1 MRISLSEFDF
11 EITGTGSKAVF
22 NPIYLQIEE
31 RKIVQ
36 TFIDFLEENLGK
48 VKSDIPFQF
57 LWSLFPSEKIA
68 KSLLVSASRYY
79 SFFSQTT
86 DDIFGET
93 KKEIKES
100 KSEDITSFLSS
111 SGAERT
117 AILDLT
123 PAQIRARIFEIV
135 NRDEKGFVT
144 LSEREETIKLLES
157 ELAIPRNKFD
167 TVMFLDLESEKIL
180 QKNESVET
188 QRLISSYNLD
198 AIETTLCFSI
208 SFNILLKK
216 LPGYLG
222 KNLIF
227 ISKKNYVFTEIIL
240 DEDGYSISIEPPLEM
255 FREKGGWGKNIS
267 NVAMYIIRS
276 VLRDKI
282 DFQLQAIVKP
292 RNRKALFFLR
302 SDNLPLLPMSKANEE
317 ESFKPEIDSKVEE
330 RFLRTWK
337 SFHGWKAIPEPE
349 AIIIGKKMYVPDFL
363 LERSGKSIFL
373 EIVGFYTLKY
383 IQKKKNQ
390 MKELANQE
398 LPIIY
403 LVDEELK
410 THFTDVRD
418 AKILYYSSAQIPNNI
433 LLKLLEENFS
443 DFEER
448 FPIFT
453 KEIKLISNEIVEQSS
468 TLSLQDIQRRL
479 KAYSPEETV
488 KILQLAEIEDILKQN
503 SIEFISS
510 FGLVTNEIIKNVED
524 FLKENQKIP
533 LDTLKEH
540 FPEVKEALI
549 SICQSIGCSVK
560 WKSIDEVEIIFTK
573 QKTSLKN
580 GP

>member
-11 EITGTGSKAVF
+11 KITGTGSKAVF
-22 NPIYLQIEE
+22 NPLYLQIEE
-31 RKIVQ
+31 SKKVQ

-48 VKSDIPFQF
+48 VKSDIPFEI

-86 DDIFGET
+86 VDIFGET
-93 KKEIKES
+93 KRETRDS
-100 KSEDITSFLSS
+100 KSEDIASFLSS
-111 SGAERT
+111 SGAER
-117 AILDLT
+117 IVLHDLT

-135 NRDEKGFVT
+135 NRDTKGFVT
-144 LSEREETIKLLES
+144 LSERDEIIKLLKR
-157 ELAIPRNKFD
+157 ELAIPRNNFD
-167 TVMFLDLESEKIL
+167 SLMFLDIESEKIL

-188 QRLISSYNLD
+188 HRLISYFNLD
-198 AIETTLCFSI
+198 TIETTLCFSI

-227 ISKKNYVFTEIIL
+227 ISKRNYVFTDISL
-240 DEDGYSISIEPPLEM
+240 DEDGYSISIEQPLEL
-255 FREKGGWGKNIS
+255 FREKGGWGKNIA
-267 NVAMYIIRS
+267 NVAMYVIRS
-276 VLRDKI
+276 SLRDKI
-282 DFQLQAIVKP
+282 GFQLQAIVKP
-292 RNRKALFFLR
+292 RNRKALYFLR
-302 SDNLPLLPMSKANEE
+302 SDNLPLLPTFKVDDED
-317 ESFKPEIDSKVEE
+317 SFKPEIDSKVEE
-330 RFLRTWK
+330 KFLRTWK
-337 SFHGWKAIPEPE
+337 NFHGWKAIPEPE

-390 MKELANQE
+390 MKELAKQE

-418 AKILYYSSAQIPNNI
+418 VNILYYSSAQIPNNI

-448 FPIFT
+448 FPIFV
-453 KEIKLISNEIVEQSS
+453 KGIELISNEIVEQSS

-479 KAYSPEETV
+479 KAYSPEEAI
-488 KILQLAEIEDILKQN
+488 KILQAPEIEDILKQK

-510 FGLVTNEIIKNVED
+510 FGLVTNEIIKNVEE
-524 FLKENQKIP
+524 FLKENRKIP
-533 LDTLKEH
+533 LDTLKEQ
-540 FPEVKEALI
+540 FPEIKESLI

-560 WKSIDEVEIIFTK
+560 WKSIDEVEIIFA
-573 QKTSLKN
+573 N
-580 GP
+580 